1 MATTSDKGKSVFASI
16 DWLTILIYIALL
28 AMGWMSICGACY
40 EYGQPTDIL
49 SLASF
54 GTRTGMQLVWIGSS
68 IILAIVVLLLDDRL
82 FDTFAYLIYGLL
94 IILLFVTPFLAHDI
108 KGSLSWIKIGPFSFQ
123 SAEFATVTATLSD
136 VLP

>member
-40 EYGQPTDIL
+40 EYGEPRDLL

-54 GTRTGMQLVWIGSS
+54 STRTGMQLVWIGSS
-68 IILAIVVLLLDDRL
+68 ILLGTIILLTDDRI
-82 FDTFAYLIYGLL
+82 FDTFAYLLYIAMMLL
-94 IILLFVTPFLAHDI
+94 LPIL
-108 KGSLSWIKIGPFSFQ
+108 
-123 SAEFATVTATLSD
+123 SA
-136 VLP
+136 